1 MEVLIMNQHFFYLL
15 QQLEQE
21 EDKQEDRF
29 ELEYLYLYDSLPEYG
44 RLEQKEEEVGPNDR
58 GVIII
63 DI

>member
-1 MEVLIMNQHFFYLL
+1 MNQHFFYLL